1 MHRRQYECIS
11 SQAGE
16 SVVGGGEEREREREG
31 EEREERER
39 SSSSRWRP
47 STLSSGR
54 RETRD
59 SRHSLRR
66 PHNESESSV
75 QRGDGDVQLQ
85 QLPRAPRYNG
95 TTSRRRLRC
104 LVSQNNA
111 GVACEDCWAGCGG
124 DAKPVAN
131 PRDGSNPQPSGLNPR
146 DRTRCAETP
155 ARAGLARYAARRG
168 QP

>member
-1 MHRRQYECIS
+1 MYIQPGGRKRR
-11 SQAGE
+11 
-16 SVVGGGEEREREREG
+16 GGGRGEGERERGRGERGEREAQAQGGDPRHSPQGG
-31 EEREERER
+31 ERLETLDTLGDPTTRARARYNEEMETYNC
-39 SSSSRWRP
+39 SSSP
-47 STLSSGR
+47 
-54 RETRD
+54 
-59 SRHSLRR
+59 
-66 PHNESESSV
+66 V
-75 QRGDGDVQLQ
+75 QHGTT
-85 QLPRAPRYNG
+85 AHG

-155 ARAGLARYAARRG
+155 ARAGLARYAAERRG